1 MKNHLGPG
9 ITDSRTTTDDFRK
22 FGTEFAPNY
31 FYPEEKDE
39 KAI

>member
-22 FGTEFAPNY
+22 FGMEFAPNY